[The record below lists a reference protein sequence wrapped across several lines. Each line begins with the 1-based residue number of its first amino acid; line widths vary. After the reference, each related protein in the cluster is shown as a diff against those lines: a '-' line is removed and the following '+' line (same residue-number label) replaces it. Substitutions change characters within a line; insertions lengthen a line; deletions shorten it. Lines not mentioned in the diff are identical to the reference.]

1 MRDLILLG
9 MVVAALPFACR
20 HTWIGVL
27 LWTWISIMNPH
38 RLAFGFAMNMP
49 FAAMAAGATV
59 VSLFITK
66 DKVRLINHP
75 AVIALIL
82 LTLWMVVT
90 TIFAIYPD
98 ESWGDLKRT
107 FKIQA
112 MTLVAVAALRE
123 RKHIELFIWIIV
135 ISLGFYGLKGGVF
148 TVLTGGGQ
156 RVWGPPGGFIEGNN
170 EVGLAL
176 VMAIPLMNYLRV
188 VSTRR
193 WVRHSLVALMVFTAI
208 AVLGTQSRGAFLAI
222 SAMGV
227 VLWLRSKE
235 KALAAVVIGMAG
247 LLLTAFMPASWEAR
261 METIGATHQDASV
274 MGRINA
280 WQMTFHLAN
289 DRPLGGGFWIYTP
302 DVFGKYAPVPDDVHA
317 AHSISFQILGEHGYL
332 GLLLFLLIGFF
343 TFRTAAKIRKE
354 ARKREDAQWLYHLA
368 GMMQVSMIGYAVGG
382 SFLSL
387 AYFDLPYDIMVIV
400 IVGQRWL
407 QDHKDRVSEQ
417 VGAFGAGGPVGALPA
432 APRGRRPAA

>member
-1 MRDLILLG
+1 MRDVILLG
-9 MVVAALPFACR
+9 IVVAALPFACR

-38 RLAFGFAMNMP
+38 KLAWGFAMSMP

-66 DKVRLINHP
+66 DKVRLPGHP
-75 AVIALIL
+75 AIVALIL

-90 TIFAIYPD
+90 TVFAIHPD
-98 ESWGDLKRT
+98 ESWIDLKRT

-123 RKHIELFIWIIV
+123 RRHIELFIWV
-135 ISLGFYGLKGGVF
+135 NALSLGFYGFKGGLF
-148 TVLTGGGQ
+148 TILTGGGQ

-176 VMAIPLMNYLRV
+176 VMVIPMMNYLRAV
-188 VSTRR
+188 ATRR
-193 WVRHSLVALMVFTAI
+193 WVRISLTVLMLFTAV

-235 KALAAVVIGMAG
+235 KAKAAIAIGLIG
-247 LLLTAFMPASWEAR
+247 LVLTQFMPASWDER
-261 METIGATHQDASV
+261 MQTIGTYNQDSSA

-280 WQMTFHLAN
+280 WQMTTHLAN
-289 DRPLGGGFWIYTP
+289 DRFLGGGFFIYTNEL
-302 DVFGKYAPVPDDVHA
+302 FARYAPVPDDVHA
-317 AHSISFQILGEHGYL
+317 AHSIYFQVLGEHGYV
-332 GLLLFLLIGFF
+332 GLILFLSIGFF
-343 TFRTAAKIRKE
+343 TFRTANRIRRE
-354 ARKREDAQWLYHLA
+354 AQRREDSRWLYHLA
-368 GMMQVSMIGYAVGG
+368 GMMQVSMVGYAVGG
-382 SFLSL
+382 AFLSL
-387 AYFDLPYDIMVIV
+387 AYFDLPYNVMVI
-400 IVGQRWL
+400 IVASERWL
-407 QDHKDRVSEQ
+407 HDKEVSKEGR
-417 VGAFGAGGPVGALPA
+417 GAFGSAGPVAKLEQR
-432 APRGRRPAA
+432 PRGSSIS

>member
-9 MVVAALPFACR
+9 MVLAALPFACR
-20 HTWIGVL
+20 HTWVGIL

-38 RLAFGFAMNMP
+38 RLAWGFAMNMP

-59 VSLFITK
+59 ISLLITK
-66 DKVRLINHP
+66 DKVRLVANP

-90 TIFAIYPD
+90 TMFAIYPD
-98 ESWGDLKRT
+98 ESWADLKRT

-112 MTLVAVAALRE
+112 MTLMAIAALRE
-123 RKHIELFIWIIV
+123 RRHIELFIWV
-135 ISLGFYGLKGGVF
+135 NALSLGFYGFKGGLF
-148 TVLTGGGQ
+148 TVLTGGAQ

-176 VMAIPLMNYLRV
+176 VMVIPMMNYLRV

-193 WVRHSLVALMVFTAI
+193 WVRLSLAALMLFTAF

-222 SAMGV
+222 SAMGL
-227 VLWLRSKE
+227 VLWWRSKE
-235 KALAAVVIGMAG
+235 KALAAIVIGMTG
-247 LLLTAFMPASWEAR
+247 LALTAFMPASWEER
-261 METIGATHQDASV
+261 MQTIGATNQDASV

-289 DRPLGGGFWIYTP
+289 DRPLGGGFFIYTP
-302 DVFGKYAPVPDDVHA
+302 EVFGKYAPVPDDVHA
-317 AHSISFQILGEHGYL
+317 AHSIYFQILGEHGYV
-332 GLLLFLLIGFF
+332 GLVLFLMVGAF
-343 TFRTAAKIRKE
+343 TYATAMKIRKE

-387 AYFDLPYDIMVIV
+387 AYFDLPYNVMVILV
-400 IVGQRWL
+400 VGLRWL
-407 QDHKDRVSEQ
+407 QDKERVTEE
-417 VGAFGAGGPVGALPA
+417 VGAFGAARPMTSELRRRP
-432 APRGRRPAA
+432 RRPAA

>member
-9 MVVAALPFACR
+9 MVLFALPFACR

-38 RLAFGFAMNMP
+38 RLAWGFAMNMP

-66 DKVRLINHP
+66 DKVRLVNNP

-98 ESWGDLKRT
+98 ESWADLKRT

-112 MTLVAVAALRE
+112 MTLVAIAALRE
-123 RKHIELFIWIIV
+123 RRQIELFIWVIV
-135 ISLGFYGLKGGVF
+135 ISLGFYGFKGGLF

-176 VMAIPLMNYLRV
+176 VMVIPLMNYLRV
-188 VSTRR
+188 VTTRR
-193 WVRHSLVALMVFTAI
+193 WVRNSLAVLMLFTAI

-222 SAMGV
+222 SVMGL

-235 KALAAVVIGMAG
+235 KALAAVVIGLTG
-247 LLLTAFMPASWEAR
+247 LVLTAFMPASWEER
-261 METIGATHQDASV
+261 MQTIGATNQDASV

-289 DRPLGGGFWIYTP
+289 DRPLGGGFWIYTR
-302 DVFGKYAPVPDDVHA
+302 DIFGKYAPVPDDVHA
-317 AHSISFQILGEHGYL
+317 AHSIYFQILGEHGWL
-332 GLLLFLLIGFF
+332 GLLLFLLVGAF
-343 TFRTAAKIRKE
+343 TFATAAKIRKQ

-382 SFLSL
+382 AFLSL
-387 AYFDLPYDIMVIV
+387 AYFDLPYDLMVIV
-400 IVGQRWL
+400 VVGLRWL
-407 QDHKDRVSEQ
+407 QDESRVTEEA
-417 VGAFGAGGPVGALPA
+417 GAFGAAGPIGVLPRSA
-432 APRGRRPAA
+432 RKGRPAS

>member
-1 MRDLILLG
+1 MRDVILLG
-9 MVVAALPFACR
+9 MVLFALPFACR

-38 RLAFGFAMNMP
+38 RLAWGFAMNMP

-59 VSLFITK
+59 LSLFITK
-66 DKVRLINHP
+66 DKVRLVANP

-98 ESWGDLKRT
+98 ESWDDLKRT

-123 RKHIELFIWIIV
+123 RRHIELFIWVIV
-135 ISLGFYGLKGGVF
+135 ISLGFYGFKGGLF
-148 TVLTGGGQ
+148 TLLTGGGQ

-176 VMAIPLMNYLRV
+176 VMVIPLMNYLRV
-188 VSTRR
+188 VTTRR
-193 WVRHSLVALMVFTAI
+193 WVRISLAVLMLFTAI

-222 SAMGV
+222 SAMGL

-235 KALAAVVIGMAG
+235 KALAAVVIGLTG
-247 LLLTAFMPASWEAR
+247 LLLTAFMPASWEER
-261 METIGATHQDASV
+261 MQTIGATHQDASV

-317 AHSISFQILGEHGYL
+317 AHSIYFQILGEHGYM
-332 GLLLFLLIGFF
+332 GLLLFLMVGAF
-343 TFRTAAKIRKE
+343 TFATAAKIRKE

-387 AYFDLPYDIMVIV
+387 AYFDLPYDLMVIV
-400 IVGQRWL
+400 VVGLRWL
-407 QDHKDRVSEQ
+407 QDKERVTAEA
-417 VGAFGAGGPVGALPA
+417 GAFGATGQVGTLPRSPRNGRPVS
-432 APRGRRPAA
+432 

>member
-38 RLAFGFAMNMP
+38 RLAWGFAMNMP

-66 DKVRLINHP
+66 DKVRLVNNP

-90 TIFAIYPD
+90 TLFAIYPD
-98 ESWGDLKRT
+98 ESWNDLKRT

-112 MTLVAVAALRE
+112 MTLVAIAALRE
-123 RKHIELFIWIIV
+123 RRHIELFIWVIV
-135 ISLGFYGLKGGVF
+135 ISLGFYGFKGGLF
-148 TVLTGGGQ
+148 TILTGGGQ

-176 VMAIPLMNYLRV
+176 VMVIPLMNYLRLTT
-188 VSTRR
+188 TRK
-193 WVRHSLVALMVFTAI
+193 WVRNSLVALMMFTAI

-235 KALAAVVIGMAG
+235 KALAAVVIGLAG
-247 LLLTAFMPASWEAR
+247 LIFTAFMPASWEER
-261 METIGATHQDASV
+261 MQTIGSTHQDASV

-302 DVFGKYAPVPDDVHA
+302 DIFGKYAPVPDDVHA
-317 AHSISFQILGEHGYL
+317 AHSIYFQILGEHGYL
-332 GLLLFLLIGFF
+332 GLLLFLLVGAF
-343 TFRTAAKIRKE
+343 TFATAAKIRKQ
-354 ARKREDAQWLYHLA
+354 ARKREDAQWLYQLA

-387 AYFDLPYDIMVIV
+387 AYFDLPYDLMVIV
-400 IVGQRWL
+400 VVGLRWL
-407 QDHKDRVSEQ
+407 QDTQPVTREA
-417 VGAFGAGGPVGALPA
+417 GALGAGGPIGTLPRS
-432 APRGRRPAA
+432 PRDGRPAS

>member
-1 MRDLILLG
+1 MRDVLLLG

-38 RLAFGFAMNMP
+38 RLAWGFAMDMP
-49 FAAMAAGATV
+49 FAAMAAGATAI
-59 VSLFITK
+59 SLFITK
-66 DKVRLINHP
+66 DKVRLVANP
-75 AVIALIL
+75 AVIALIV

-98 ESWGDLKRT
+98 ESWPDLRRT

-112 MTLVAVAALRE
+112 MTLVAIAALRE
-123 RKHIELFIWIIV
+123 RRHIELFIWV
-135 ISLGFYGLKGGVF
+135 NALSLGFYGFKGGLF
-148 TVLTGGGQ
+148 TILTGGAQ

-176 VMAIPLMNYLRV
+176 VMVIPMMNYLRV

-193 WVRHSLVALMVFTAI
+193 WLRLSLAALMLFTAV

-222 SAMGV
+222 SAMGL
-227 VLWLRSKE
+227 VLWWRSKE
-235 KALAAVVIGMAG
+235 KALAAIVIGMTG
-247 LLLTAFMPASWEAR
+247 LALTAFMPASWEER
-261 METIGATHQDASV
+261 MQTIGAANQDASA

-289 DRPLGGGFWIYTP
+289 DRPLGGGFFIYTP
-302 DVFGKYAPVPDDVHA
+302 QVFGKYAPVPDDVHA
-317 AHSISFQILGEHGYL
+317 AHSIYFQILGEHGYV
-332 GLLLFLLIGFF
+332 GLALFLMVGAFAF
-343 TFRTAAKIRKE
+343 ATAMKIRKQ

-387 AYFDLPYDIMVIV
+387 AYFDLPYNVMVILV
-400 IVGQRWL
+400 VGLRWL
-407 QDHKDRVSEQ
+407 QDKERVTEE
-417 VGAFGAGGPVGALPA
+417 VGAFGAARPMTSDL
-432 APRGRRPAA
+432 RRRSRRPAS

>member
-1 MRDLILLG
+1 MRDVILLG
-9 MVVAALPFACR
+9 AVVVALPFACY
-20 HTWIGVL
+20 HTWVGVL

-38 RLAFGFAMNMP
+38 RLAWGFAMDMP

-66 DKVRLINHP
+66 DKVRLVANP

-90 TIFAIYPD
+90 TLFAINPD
-98 ESWGDLKRT
+98 ESWADLKRT

-123 RKHIELFIWIIV
+123 RRHIELFIWV
-135 ISLGFYGLKGGVF
+135 NALSLGFYGFKGGLF
-148 TVLTGGGQ
+148 TILTGGGQ

-176 VMAIPLMNYLRV
+176 VMVIPMMNYLRV
-188 VSTRR
+188 ITTRR
-193 WVRHSLVALMVFTAI
+193 WLRISMAVLMLFTAV

-235 KALAAVVIGMAG
+235 KALAAVVIGLTG
-247 LLLTAFMPASWEAR
+247 LILTAFMPASWEER
-261 METIGATHQDASV
+261 MQTIGATNQDASV

-289 DRPLGGGFWIYTP
+289 DRPLGGGFFIYTREI
-302 DVFGKYAPVPDDVHA
+302 FGKYAPVPDDVHA
-317 AHSISFQILGEHGYL
+317 AHSIYFQILGEHGYV
-332 GLLLFLLIGFF
+332 GLILFLMVGAF
-343 TFRTAAKIRKE
+343 TFATAYKIRKL

-387 AYFDLPYDIMVIV
+387 AYFDLPYNVMVILV
-400 IVGQRWL
+400 VGLRWL
-407 QDHKDRVSEQ
+407 QEQ
-417 VGAFGAGGPVGALPA
+417 EPVTEEAGAVGAAGPVGALPQR
-432 APRGRRPAA
+432 PRGRRPAS

>member
-1 MRDLILLG
+1 MRDVILLG
-9 MVVAALPFACR
+9 MVLFALPFACR

-38 RLAFGFAMNMP
+38 RLAWGFAMNMP

-59 VSLFITK
+59 LSLFITK
-66 DKVRLINHP
+66 DKVRLVANP

-98 ESWGDLKRT
+98 ESWDDLKRT

-123 RKHIELFIWIIV
+123 RRHIELFIWVIV
-135 ISLGFYGLKGGVF
+135 ISLGFYGFKGGLF
-148 TVLTGGGQ
+148 TLLTGGGQ

-176 VMAIPLMNYLRV
+176 VMVIPLMNYLRV
-188 VSTRR
+188 VTTRR
-193 WVRHSLVALMVFTAI
+193 WVRTSLAVLMLFTAI

-222 SAMGV
+222 SAMGL

-235 KALAAVVIGMAG
+235 KALAAVVIGLTG
-247 LLLTAFMPASWEAR
+247 LLLTAFMPASWEER
-261 METIGATHQDASV
+261 MQTIGATHQDASV

-317 AHSISFQILGEHGYL
+317 AHSIYFQILGEHGYV
-332 GLLLFLLIGFF
+332 GLLLFLMVGAF
-343 TFRTAAKIRKE
+343 TFATAAKIRKE

-387 AYFDLPYDIMVIV
+387 AYFDLPYDLMVIV
-400 IVGQRWL
+400 VVGLRWL
-407 QDHKDRVSEQ
+407 QDKERVTEEA
-417 VGAFGAGGPVGALPA
+417 GAFGAAGQVGTLPRSSRNGRPVS
-432 APRGRRPAA
+432 